1 MIASAKEK
9 DALNI
14 TLSSCI
20 NFTNVHLCN
29 YCTKIFVI
37 VVNACVCRRSV
48 DNKAAILSYP
58 ILSFDNF
65 LTPLRVF
72 RPWKA
77 LVAVNNDAA
86 YHFFPLKWRWLTP
99 EHLIYLL
106 LRISRARSRPRLRIK
121 ELHYSTIASIWT
133 RKTTVLLT
141 YREAKGK
148 NQQWGKQNIH
158 FLWVAGKRNLQYYIT
173 VLSTMRH
180 AIYTHGCIYT
190 NFWVAPANQKISLS
204 WYMKK
209 IFSKYLKSYI
219 FIKSAKV
226 SGF

>member
-1 MIASAKEK
+1 MIK
-9 DALNI
+9 LQ
-14 TLSSCI
+14 T
-20 NFTNVHLCN
+20 
-29 YCTKIFVI
+29 
-37 VVNACVCRRSV
+37 
-48 DNKAAILSYP
+48 
-58 ILSFDNF
+58 FDNF
-65 LTPLRVF
+65 LKPLRFF
-72 RPWKA
+72 RPWIKSRSGREWRRGLSLFSAKMTA
-77 LVAVNNDAA
+77 LANTRAL
-86 YHFFPLKWRWLTP
+86 HILT
-99 EHLIYLL
+99 
-106 LRISRARSRPRLRIK
+106 SDNFSFSSRPRLRIK
-121 ELHYSTIASIWT
+121 GLHYSTIASICTW
-133 RKTTVLLT
+133 KTTVLLT

-180 AIYTHGCIYT
+180 AIYTHGCLYT